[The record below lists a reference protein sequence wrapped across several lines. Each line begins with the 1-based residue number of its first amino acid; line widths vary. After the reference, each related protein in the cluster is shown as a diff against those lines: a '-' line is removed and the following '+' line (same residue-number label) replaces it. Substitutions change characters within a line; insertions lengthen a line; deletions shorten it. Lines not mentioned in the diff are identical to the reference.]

1 MALAI
6 PRVNALTISRVNA
19 LPETLAAETIYLVK
33 TGSELTLTV
42 TGEDA
47 AVVATTV
54 SKADVNTAISTAI
67 GDLEMSNSV
76 EFAAD
81 IDARDAM
88 GLTKSAFVYVAD
100 ATMDETVS
108 DGAAMYLYDLA
119 NTTWHKVTEYESL
132 DLELSWDNIDGK
144 PNRSVEEIDDA
155 VAASHIHENMD
166 VLLQLSDVDGKLQ
179 YNGVDVGG
187 VISNGNE
194 W

>member
-1 MALAI
+1 M
-6 PRVNALTISRVNA
+6 ALTISRVNA
-19 LPETLAAETIYLVK
+19 LPGTLAAETIYLVK
-33 TGSELTLTV
+33 TGTELTLTV
-42 TGEDA
+42 TGNDG

-67 GDLEMSNSV
+67 GALGMSNSV

-88 GLTKSAFVYVAD
+88 TLTKSTFVYVAD
-100 ATMDETVS
+100 ATIDETVS
-108 DGAAMYLYDLA
+108 AGAAMYLYDLA

-144 PNRSVEEIDDA
+144 PSAPAEDIDNA
-155 VAASHIHENMD
+155 VTFSHIHENMD
-166 VLLQLSDVDGKLQ
+166 VLDQLSEVDGKLQ

-187 VISNGNE
+187 VITDGNE

>member
-1 MALAI
+1 M
-6 PRVNALTISRVNA
+6 ALTIQRVNA

-54 SKADVNTAISTAI
+54 SMADVNTAISTAI

-88 GLTKSAFVYVAD
+88 TLTKSTFVYVAE

-108 DGAAMYLYDLA
+108 TGAAMYLYDLA

-144 PNRSVEEIDDA
+144 PNAPVAEIDDA

-187 VISNGNE
+187 VITDGNE

>member
-1 MALAI
+1 M
-6 PRVNALTISRVNA
+6 ALTIQRVNA

-33 TGSELTLTV
+33 TGNELTLTV
-42 TGEDA
+42 TGNTG

-67 GDLEMSNSV
+67 GALGMSNSV

-81 IDARDAM
+81 IAARDAM
-88 GLTKSAFVYVAD
+88 TPTKSTFVYVAD
-100 ATMDETVS
+100 ATADETVS
-108 DGAAMYLYDLA
+108 AGAAMYLYDFT

-132 DLELSWDNIDGK
+132 DLVLSWDNIDGK
-144 PNRSVEEIDDA
+144 PESSAEAIDSA
-155 VAASHIHENMD
+155 VSKRHSHDNMD
-166 VLLQLSDVDGKLQ
+166 VLDLLTAPDGKLQ
-179 YNGVDVGG
+179 YNGEDVGG

>member
-1 MALAI
+1 MALT
-6 PRVNALTISRVNA
+6 VQRVNA

-67 GDLEMSNSV
+67 GDPDMSNSV

-81 IDARDAM
+81 ITARDAM
-88 GLTKSAFVYVAD
+88 TLTKSTFVYVAD
-100 ATMDETVS
+100 ATADTTVTA
-108 DGAAMYLYDLA
+108 GAAMYLYDFT

-132 DLELSWDNIDGK
+132 DLVLSWDNIDGK
-144 PNRSVEEIDDA
+144 PSAPARAIDSA
-155 VAASHIHENMD
+155 VTFSHIHENME
-166 VLLQLSDVDGKLQ
+166 VLNQLSDVDGKLQ
-179 YNGVDVGG
+179 YNGVDVAG
-187 VISNGNE
+187 VITNGNE

>member
-1 MALAI
+1 M
-6 PRVNALTISRVNA
+6 ALTISRVNA

-33 TGSELTLTV
+33 TGNELTLTV
-42 TGEDA
+42 TGNTG

-67 GDLEMSNSV
+67 GALGMSNSV

-81 IDARDAM
+81 IAARDAM
-88 GLTKSAFVYVAD
+88 TLTKSTFVYVAD
-100 ATMDETVS
+100 ATGDATVTA
-108 DGAAMYLYDLA
+108 GAAMYLYDLT

-144 PNRSVEEIDDA
+144 PNAPVGDIDNA
-155 VAASHIHENMD
+155 VTMSHIHENMD
-166 VLLQLSDVDGKLQ
+166 VLDQLSVSNGKLQ
-179 YNGVDVGG
+179 YDGADVGG
-187 VISNGNE
+187 VISDGNE

>member
-1 MALAI
+1 M
-6 PRVNALTISRVNA
+6 ALTISRVNA

-33 TGSELTLTV
+33 TGNELTLTV
-42 TGEDA
+42 TGNTG

-67 GDLEMSNSV
+67 GGLGMSNSV

-88 GLTKSAFVYVAD
+88 TLTNSAFVYVAD
-100 ATMDETVS
+100 ATGDETVS
-108 DGAAMYLYDLA
+108 AGAAMYLYDST
-119 NTTWHKVTEYESL
+119 NESWHKVTEYESL

-144 PNRSVEEIDDA
+144 PNAPVAEIDDA

-179 YNGVDVGG
+179 YNGEDVGG
-187 VISNGNE
+187 VITNGNE